1 MGAIGTD
8 DRSTQM
14 KRRTFLMSAGAA
26 IGATGLLGAGCSTTT
41 TGPDATIDRAA
52 RRREIDSGA
61 DAALTRLYSS
71 TRGAKE
77 LGDRA
82 QGILIFPRVLSGGL
96 VVGGEYGDGVLRS
109 GGRAAGYYRVV
120 GGSFGW
126 QIGAQSQAIVLM
138 FLTQDALERF
148 RNSSGW
154 TIGADATVSVA
165 HVGATGEIDS
175 NTVKQSIVG
184 FALTNVGLYAGVKLD
199 GSKITRLDL

>member
-1 MGAIGTD
+1 
-8 DRSTQM
+8 M
-14 KRRTFLMSAGAA
+14 KRRAFLMTVGSA
-26 IGATGLLGAGCSTTT
+26 IGATGLLTAGCTTT
-41 TGPDATIDRAA
+41 RPDAPTDRAA

-61 DAALTRLYSS
+61 DETLTRLYSN
-71 TRGAKE
+71 TRGSRE
-77 LGDRA
+77 LADRA
-82 QGILIFPRVLSGGL
+82 RGILIFPRVLSAGL
-96 VVGGEYGDGVLRS
+96 VVGGEYGDGVLRT
-109 GGRAAGYYRVV
+109 GGRPAGYYRLV

-138 FLTQDALERF
+138 FLTQDALDRF

-154 TIGADATVSVA
+154 TVGADATVSVA
-165 HVGATGEIDS
+165 KVGATGDIDT